1 MVIPSELL
9 VWRQT
14 IASGQVWSL
23 KIKVMT
29 NCQRRGWLGQM
40 ADGSWKIGLAE
51 PAINGR
57 ANQALLLWLANELGC
72 NFEQLM
78 IISGK
83 SVSRKIIRFIL

>member
-40 ADGSWKIGLAE
+40 AE